1 MAVPKRRISKQRKR
15 KRRTHWKLTQPNS
28 DRCSHC
34 GAASRPHRVC
44 AECGHYGQSQVLDTN
59 D

>member
-1 MAVPKRRISKQRKR
+1 MALPKRKTSKARKR
-15 KRRTHWKLTQPNS
+15 KRRTHWKLEKPNA

-34 GAASRPHRVC
+34 GAALRPHRVC
-44 AECGHYGQSQVLDTN
+44 GECGNYGERLVLEPN